1 MQAHFKESL
10 MKTKKTPFV
19 CPLARASEQ
28 FDIPESIIMDLWN
41 LDWPTKLRV
50 AKYLDNPKIRVQA

>member
-1 MQAHFKESL
+1 